1 MEEMDYEPSIIAKA
15 LSGKNENAWCN
26 STEYSKSLFGEITRA
41 LENKAR
47 EIEYAIIICSTYN
60 QSEREEEYINL
71 LLKKQ
76 VDGII
81 IATEQ
86 LDSDVLKKLISVI
99 HQC

>member
-1 MEEMDYEPSIIAKA
+1 MQEMDYEPSTIAKA
-15 LSGKNENAWCN
+15 LSGKETKTLGVVVPNIANPF
-26 STEYSKSLFGEITRA
+26 FGEITRA

-60 QSEREEEYINL
+60 QSEREKEYINL

-81 IATEQ
+81 IATG
-86 LDSDVLKKLISVI
+86 DLIAK
-99 HQC
+99 C